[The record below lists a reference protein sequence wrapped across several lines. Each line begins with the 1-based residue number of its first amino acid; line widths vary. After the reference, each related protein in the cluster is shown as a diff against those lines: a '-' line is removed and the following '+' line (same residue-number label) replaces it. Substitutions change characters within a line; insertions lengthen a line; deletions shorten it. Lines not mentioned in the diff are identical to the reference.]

1 MTIIEQGT
9 FFDYTALDAEARI
22 VVQQRTG
29 EIKTL
34 MRRAAQDI
42 IDIGQKLIEVKAML
56 GHGRFGPWLEAEFDW
71 SEPTAQRFMRVC
83 GAFQK
88 RQIDGFAPSALY
100 LLAAPSTPE
109 AAREEALNR
118 AEAGE
123 RITHQKAKDLI
134 EEARSSKDEDE
145 EEATEP
151 QAAFD
156 DKPEDKE
163 DDEPLDAYEE
173 AIAAQY
179 QAKQAEQPRAVL
191 TSQESTEW
199 YTPAWCIKAVREALG
214 TIDLDPAS
222 TPLANRIVQANWIY
236 TEELDGLSQPWKAT
250 TVFVNPPYN
259 GDAAA
264 WCRKAATEYRE
275 GRSKAVI
282 LLVFAKLGYQ
292 WFEELFDAAPTCLV
306 RRRISFVRPD
316 GCDAGEAKH
325 GSAFVYFGPEPE
337 RFRAA
342 FASVGRVI
350 LPTEG
355 R

>member
-1 MTIIEQGT
+1 
-9 FFDYTALDAEARI
+9 
-22 VVQQRTG
+22 
-29 EIKTL
+29 
-34 MRRAAQDI
+34 
-42 IDIGQKLIEVKAML
+42 
-56 GHGRFGPWLEAEFDW
+56 
-71 SEPTAQRFMRVC
+71 
-83 GAFQK
+83 
-88 RQIDGFAPSALY
+88 
-100 LLAAPSTPE
+100 
-109 AAREEALNR
+109 
-118 AEAGE
+118 
-123 RITHQKAKDLI
+123 
-134 EEARSSKDEDE
+134 
-145 EEATEP
+145 
-151 QAAFD
+151 
-156 DKPEDKE
+156 
-163 DDEPLDAYEE
+163 
-173 AIAAQY
+173 
-179 QAKQAEQPRAVL
+179 VL